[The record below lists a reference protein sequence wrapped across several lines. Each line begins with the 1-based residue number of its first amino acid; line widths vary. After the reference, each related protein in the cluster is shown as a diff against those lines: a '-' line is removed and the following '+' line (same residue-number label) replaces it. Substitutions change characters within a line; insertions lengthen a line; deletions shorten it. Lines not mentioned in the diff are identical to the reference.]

1 MRIEAKLEEMGLVLP
16 EPARL
21 PPGVRLSFVWVR
33 ARGDRV
39 YVSGHGP
46 LNPDGSPAG
55 PFGKGGDGVSSEE
68 GYGAARLTAFSMLG
82 SLKRELGDLDRV
94 SVGSAWLVVHGMVNA
109 APDFRGTTNVIN
121 GFSDL
126 ILELYGPEAG
136 MHARTAVG
144 MAALPLGLPVTIA
157 AEVEIQNR

>member
-55 PFGKGGDGVSSEE
+55 PFGKGGGRGLVRGGLRSGPADGALPAASSASWEAWT
-68 GYGAARLTAFSMLG
+68 GG
-82 SLKRELGDLDRV
+82 V
-94 SVGSAWLVVHGMVNA
+94 VGSWSTAWSTRLRTSGGRPTSSTA
-109 APDFRGTTNVIN
+109 SRTGSCSSTASKPGCT
-121 GFSDL
+121 L
-126 ILELYGPEAG
+126 
-136 MHARTAVG
+136 AR
-144 MAALPLGLPVTIA
+144 PLA
-157 AEVEIQNR
+157 

>member
-55 PFGKGGDGVSSEE
+55 PFGKVEVEVSPEE
-68 GYGAARLTAFSMLG
+68 GYGAVRLTALSMLG
-82 SLKRELGDLDRV
+82 SLKRELGDLDWV
-94 SVGSAWLVVHGMVNA
+94 SAWLVVHGMVNA
-109 APDFRGTTNVIN
+109 APDFRGRPTSSTASRTGSWSSTTPKP
-121 GFSDL
+121 GCTL
-126 ILELYGPEAG
+126 
-136 MHARTAVG
+136 ARPWAWPHCRSGSRSRSPRRSKYKTDS
-144 MAALPLGLPVTIA
+144 
-157 AEVEIQNR
+157 